1 MVYRQELFLCL
12 LPNMHFSSYAAVAAL
27 LGAAAAAPA
36 NVQRHVLHEKRAV
49 SENWAKGERLRPD
62 VRMPIRIGLVQE
74 NLHKGHD
81 WLMEV

>member
-1 MVYRQELFLCL
+1 
-12 LPNMHFSSYAAVAAL
+12 MHFTSLTVAATL
-27 LGAAAAAPA
+27 LRAAIAAPA

-49 SENWAKGERLRPD
+49 PENWIKGERLRSD
-62 VRMPIRIGLVQE
+62 VRMPMRIGLVQE